1 MGPRSRVPTSA
12 TTLWAFAQCNGCPPP
27 PAPILACSCLPLRR
41 GSPTHRPVQPLQ
53 RRRALCGQARPEQAH
68 HVLQC
73 AEPCCRALPARVRQR
88 SADWWCRG
96 TGQAGV
102 AGTTCLH
109 TCKGGGELKMGG
121 RTHKAARRG
130 PRGGGTGV
138 GGAGRRVRV
147 GVWAGSVGAAGSA
160 LQSAPMTLAA
170 ADEASCPS
178 SQPCPPPL
186 LPGRATT
193 ALAPGRRHRAGAC
206 LHPPTRRCTTAPPPP
221 QGGPDAAG
229 RFAPLHLHRVSPGLG
244 SGGRSQ

>member
-1 MGPRSRVPTSA
+1 MAAPLPPHPSWHALASPYVGGRPRTGLCNLCNAGVRFVAKRDPNRRIMFCSVQSRAAEPY
-12 TTLWAFAQCNGCPPP
+12 LRGCGSDRQTGG
-27 PAPILACSCLPLRR
+27 AGGR
-41 GSPTHRPVQPLQ
+41 GKPGLQ
-53 RRRALCGQARPEQAH
+53 GRRACI
-68 HVLQC
+68 
-73 AEPCCRALPARVRQR
+73 RVRGEGSLR
-88 SADWWCRG
+88 WEEE
-96 TGQAGV
+96 
-102 AGTTCLH
+102 H
-109 TCKGGGELKMGG
+109 TRQQGGAQG
-121 RTHKAARRG
+121 
-130 PRGGGTGV
+130 GGGTGV